1 MIDFPAEMVE
11 SYVLLPTQLF
21 EGSSEDIFI
30 GIADNGNHFLEHGIT
45 EGTKLI
51 FDSKQPF
58 QKGKLSC
65 FVDRNNKL
73 HMLDKR
79 KRGYRHLGR
88 LIATIH
94 AH

>member
-1 MIDFPAEMVE
+1 MIDFPTEMVE

-51 FDSKQPF
+51 FDSKQCNSSGL
-58 QKGKLSC
+58 KY
-65 FVDRNNKL
+65 
-73 HMLDKR
+73 MLTPSMIT
-79 KRGYRHLGR
+79 
-88 LIATIH
+88 IASFPAST
-94 AH
+94 